1 MKNGVGAKMSVRGNG
16 CEAVSPV
23 VGVMLMLV
31 VVLILAAVVTSFAGG
46 MMDTSRKLN
55 NVGIQATY
63 SQTDGLAITNMGG
76 VPLETKDI
84 DFVIRLPGTFGDY
97 EHMTW
102 TVDHAKITSK
112 RFPGTST
119 SYVSG
124 GTTIKYDDNVWLKK
138 NGQVGVYMFAPG
150 DTAYVKR
157 YEMPKGHDSY
167 DFKSNSPPYSIQSRY
182 HIGKEFII
190 ELVDKSGNTL
200 ATTKA
205 MIVK

>member
-1 MKNGVGAKMSVRGNG
+1 MKKSTTDKKVSGN
-16 CEAVSPV
+16 EAVSPV

-31 VVLILAAVVTSFAGG
+31 VTIILAAVVTSFAGG
-46 MMDTSRKLN
+46 MMDTSHKEN

-63 SQTDGLAITNMGG
+63 SQTDGFAVTNLGG
-76 VPLETKDI
+76 DPLETANIDI
-84 DFVIRLPGTFGDY
+84 LIRLPDTFGDY

-102 TVDHAKITSK
+102 TIDHAKITSK

-157 YEMPKGHDSY
+157 YEMPAGHDVF
-167 DFKSNSPPYSIQSRY
+167 DVNNPNKNPYSIQSRY
-182 HIGKEFII
+182 NLGKEFWVEI
-190 ELVDKSGNTL
+190 VDKKGTTL
-200 ATTKA
+200 AKTKA
-205 MIVK
+205 TIVK